1 MYYVLLILLHLHT
14 TNQRGLGIRSANFR
28 PILPIFFWEWALS
41 MHVFHSSRLQLGEN
55 IYEGAFSFSGT
66 TFQQLQ
72 WDRLSKSG
80 TIPGPVLDFDR
91 LYRPVSSLGKILSLS
106 CCPFVPGQWRNFCPI
121 VPKSCPVPLETL
133 KYTLYTVLPEGEK
146 HWGCQW

>member
-14 TNQRGLGIRSANFR
+14 TNQRSLGIRSANFR

-91 LYRPVSSLGKILSLS
+91 LYRPVPSLGKILSLF
-106 CCPFVPGQWRNFCPI
+106 CCPFVPGQGQEQKSRDKLLCPKTFRDKMNFYLSNSTKKI
-121 VPKSCPVPLETL
+121 RKND
-133 KYTLYTVLPEGEK
+133 
-146 HWGCQW
+146 